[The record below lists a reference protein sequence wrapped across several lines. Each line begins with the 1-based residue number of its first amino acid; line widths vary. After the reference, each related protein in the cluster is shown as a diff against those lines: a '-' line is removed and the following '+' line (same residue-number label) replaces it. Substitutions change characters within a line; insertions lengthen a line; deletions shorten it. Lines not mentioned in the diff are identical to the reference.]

1 MIGSRAERPARRR
14 DAAATRE
21 AILRSALVAF
31 TRHGY
36 DGVGVRE
43 IANAA
48 GVTAMLVNRYF
59 GSKERLFAEV
69 VEVAFA
75 QRTLIADDLESLS
88 RFAAAALV
96 AAEPRSVDGFLLMLR
111 SVANPRAT
119 EILRA
124 AIDMHF
130 QRPLQALLPGARA
143 HERAALFL
151 SVLAGVRLMQQ
162 VLGSPALAAADASAL
177 EGRLESLF
185 QLLVHPP
192 SDPSSGG
199 PPADAPVLA

>member
-1 MIGSRAERPARRR
+1 MVESHAERPARRR

-21 AILRSALVAF
+21 AILRSALTAF

-59 GSKERLFAEV
+59 GSKEQLFTEA

-75 QRTLIADDLESLS
+75 QRTLIADDVASLS
-88 RFAAAALV
+88 RFAATALV

-111 SVANPRAT
+111 SVANPRAA

-124 AIDMHF
+124 AIDAHF
-130 QRPLQALLPGARA
+130 QRPLEALLPGAHA
-143 HERAALFL
+143 SERAALFL

-162 VLGSPALAAADASAL
+162 VLGSPALAATDASAL
-177 EGRLESLF
+177 ERRLESLF
-185 QLLVHPP
+185 RQLV
-192 SDPSSGG
+192 DPSG
-199 PPADAPVLA
+199 